1 MRYFRLCL
9 KSNFG
14 AKNRQETTIF
24 YTRKMFID
32 ARIHCTTT
40 KKGFLAVVYA
50 LEKFWP
56 YILGSMITIYT
67 NHVALKY

>member
-40 KKGFLAVVYA
+40 KKGVFGSSLCFREVLALY
-50 LEKFWP
+50 
-56 YILGSMITIYT
+56 LGEYD
-67 NHVALKY
+67 HYLH